1 MGMAADWRVLDAHIS
16 ELEELEDD
24 LLTAA
29 RAGVPEARE
38 ALVALHRHIMEKRK
52 RLREMRER

>member
-1 MGMAADWRVLDAHIS
+1 MVMASDWRVLDAHIS

-24 LLTAA
+24 LLIAA

-38 ALVALHRHIMEKRK
+38 ALIALHRHIIEKRK